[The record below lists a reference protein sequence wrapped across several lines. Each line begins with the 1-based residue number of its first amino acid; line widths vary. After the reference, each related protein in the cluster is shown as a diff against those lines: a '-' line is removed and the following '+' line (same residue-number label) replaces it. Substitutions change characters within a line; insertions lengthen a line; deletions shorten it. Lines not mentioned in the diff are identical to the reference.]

1 MRVKDIM
8 IKNVTTLSSDI
19 PAMEAVK
26 KLFELEISGLPVV
39 DSDGR
44 IAGMFTEKDILKA
57 ILPSYVER
65 VGKFIYEEN
74 PKGIKKKLEGLN
86 NIKVKD
92 LMRKEVVTVNEETGC
107 CEAARVM
114 LTQKARRVPV
124 IDSENKVIGMVAR
137 CDVLKAFMSGM

>member
-1 MRVKDIM
+1 MKVKDIM
-8 IKNVTTLSSDI
+8 IKNVTTLSSDMS
-19 PAMEAVK
+19 AMEAVK

-57 ILPSYVER
+57 ILPSYVEK

-107 CEAARVM
+107 YEAARVM
-114 LTQKARRVPV
+114 LTQKARRVLV
-124 IDSENKVIGMVAR
+124 VDRENKVIGIVAR

>member
-1 MRVKDIM
+1 MKVKDIM

-19 PAMEAVK
+19 PAMDAVK

-44 IAGMFTEKDILKA
+44 LVGMFTEKDLLKA
-57 ILPSYVER
+57 ILPSYVEK

-74 PKGIKKKLEGLN
+74 PKGTKKKLEDLSG
-86 NIKVKD
+86 IKVKD
-92 LMRKEVVTVNEETGC
+92 LMRKEVVTITEETDC
-107 CEAARVM
+107 YEAARVM

-124 IDSENKVIGMVAR
+124 IDRENKVIGIVAR